1 MLILTKIVFEPSQP
15 KKNVFLML
23 LQNKHLLIFLNS
35 IKNKTTQAK
44 KTSKQLSYF
53 YTRMVNTNNFQW
65 LTYE

>member
-1 MLILTKIVFEPSQP
+1 
-15 KKNVFLML
+15 ML